1 MNKDRCIFFM
11 WNEDNKLIIKY
22 SKEEDINK
30 SSFNKIIQIPTR
42 ILISSDSVFFA
53 TVIGGKMSS
62 YWCHWYNLAAKE
74 WYNKSHAK
82 GMLWTADL
90 LKQILN
96 DKTINKDMT
105 FY

>member
-1 MNKDRCIFFM
+1 MFVFFM

-82 GMLWTADL
+82 GMLWTGDL
-90 LKQILN
+90 LKKVSN
-96 DKTINKDMT
+96 DKIINKDIIS
-105 FY
+105 YGKR